1 MVVLSPDSGAVYLCE
16 DSKLHG
22 RPLLEFDD
30 R

>member
-1 MVVLSPDSGAVYLCE
+1 MVLLSPDSGAVYLCE

-22 RPLLEFDD
+22 LPFLELDD

>member
-1 MVVLSPDSGAVYLCE
+1 MVVLSPDCGAVYLCE

-22 RPLLEFDD
+22 LPLLELDG